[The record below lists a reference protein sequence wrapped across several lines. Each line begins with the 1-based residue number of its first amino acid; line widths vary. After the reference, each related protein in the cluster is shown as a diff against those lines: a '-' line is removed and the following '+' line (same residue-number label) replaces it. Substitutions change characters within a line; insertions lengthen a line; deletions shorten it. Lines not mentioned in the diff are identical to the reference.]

1 VARTVSEPG
10 ILSAVVDTHKATLSD
25 ASSAG
30 EAWAASH
37 RYDAPMTSDASS
49 AFAAAD
55 RPAPSFALVV
65 LATSM
70 AFVVGQLDVTIVN
83 VALPAMGREL
93 GAGVAGLQWVVDAYA
108 VAFAAF
114 MLSAGALGDRFGARR
129 AFQWGMG
136 VFGAASIACAAAP
149 GILALDAARVLQG
162 LGAAIM
168 LPNSLALL
176 NHALAHEPAERTRA
190 IGYWTAAGA
199 ISIALGPVLGG
210 LLVSTLGWRAIFWV
224 NVPLC
229 LAGGWLSTRLRET
242 ASAGARPPL
251 DVAGQVL
258 ATLLLSALIATL
270 IEARS
275 LGLRDMRIWL
285 GAGATVALGI
295 GLRFVERRSDAPVIA
310 ADLFALR
317 DFRGAVL
324 FGTVVNATYYGAIFV
339 IALFLQV
346 ARQFTPMQAGLAFL
360 PLTAGFFL
368 SNVLS
373 GPVITRLGTRK
384 PMVAGALVDLL
395 GFGVLAWASTTQS
408 LALMLIGFLL
418 IPSGMGLAVPAMTTT
433 VLSAV
438 DKGRSSLAAAIL
450 NTARQSAGAIGVAVF
465 GALAHG
471 DAARIGAGLRITCV
485 AAMIALGLAALAAAR
500 LKGVPPHA

>member
-1 VARTVSEPG
+1 
-10 ILSAVVDTHKATLSD
+10 
-25 ASSAG
+25 
-30 EAWAASH
+30 
-37 RYDAPMTSDASS
+37 MTSEAH
-49 AFAAAD
+49 ALPAAES
-55 RPAPSFALVV
+55 RAPSFALVV

-83 VALPAMGREL
+83 VALPAMGRDL
-93 GAGVAGLQWVVDAYA
+93 GAGVDGLQWVVDAYA

-136 VFGAASIACAAAP
+136 LFGLASVACAAAP

-162 LGAAIM
+162 LGAAVM

-176 NHALAHEPAERTRA
+176 NHALAHEPARRARA

-199 ISIALGPVLGG
+199 IAIALGPVLGG
-210 LLVSTLGWRAIFWV
+210 LLVAGVGWRAIFWV

-229 LAGGWLSTRLRET
+229 LVGGWLSTRLLET
-242 ASAGARPPL
+242 PTGGTKPPL
-251 DVAGQVL
+251 DLAGQVL
-258 ATLLLSALIATL
+258 ATLALGALIATL

-275 LGLRDMRIWL
+275 LGLHDARIWL
-285 GAGATVALGI
+285 GAAATLALG
-295 GLRFVERRSDAPVIA
+295 GALLLVERRAAAPVIA
-310 ADLFALR
+310 TDLFALR
-317 DFRGAVL
+317 DFRGAVF
-324 FGTVVNATYYGAIFV
+324 FGTVVNGTYYGAIFV
-339 IALFLQV
+339 IALFLQT
-346 ARQFTPMQAGLAFL
+346 ARHFTPMQAGLAFL

-373 GPVITRLGTRK
+373 GSAITRFGTRK
-384 PMVAGALVDLL
+384 PMIVGALIDLL
-395 GFGVLAWASTTQS
+395 GFGVLAFASTTQS
-408 LALMLIGFLL
+408 LPLMLVGFLL

-433 VLSAV
+433 VLSSV
-438 DKGRSSLAAAIL
+438 DKSRSSLAAAIL

-465 GALAHG
+465 GALAQG
-471 DAARIGAGLRITCV
+471 DAAHIGAGLRITCV
-485 AAMIALGLAALAAAR
+485 VAMFALSFAALAASR